1 MLTYHGIRITIADED
16 MPIQEFYDDL
26 EIATKRQQDLI
37 EYYQTVRQNKIN
49 WLIQFS
55 GLMLEQAS
63 EAVKLPEVK
72 IEQVD

>member
-37 EYYQTVRQNKIN
+37 DYFQAVRQNKIN

>member
-55 GLMLEQAS
+55 GLTLEQAL

>member
-16 MPIQEFYDDL
+16 MPIQEFYDDF

-55 GLMLEQAS
+55 GLTLEQAS